1 MEHADEV
8 VERGVLR
15 PLLVMVVE
23 LVELGQEHPARKR
36 QEEEDVL
43 LELRDAHLRPVRA
56 EQE

>member
-15 PLLVMVVE
+15 PFLVMVVE
-23 LVELGQEHPARKR
+23 LVELGQEHPARER
-36 QEEEDVL
+36 QEEEHVL
-43 LELRDAHLRPVRA
+43 LELRDAHLRLVRA